1 MNMNRQMRA
10 GFTLLE
16 LVMVIAIIAILS
28 TLAVSKIG
36 DMREKAARNVSVA
49 NQQAVGRAVE
59 TYLAVNGAGRANKL
73 NRLDGLLDYAG
84 RGAVDAGTGGFEF
97 TLPANDLLYCGP
109 DAGRLPVDGSM
120 TAEDNQGLTPGLR
133 NVLVPYALS
142 AAEKSA
148 LRDLG
153 LGVVMRH
160 YVDATRSPRSE
171 FPDGGED
178 GVLPPDG
185 LVGRDPDE
193 SACMATPVTNAAFR
207 LVAAISPKT
216 AAGRDVYRDFGYE
229 IFNTRTSGTLT
240 DQQAGEEVKNAGGPL
255 VAFGLGRYASI
266 VGSLEGGLEA
276 LPTCAYP
283 ARRFY
288 RRYIL
293 LFRLRT
299 VGTHCV
305 ADFAGVLDSCGQ
317 TIRAA
322 RAAIP

>member
-1 MNMNRQMRA
+1 MKR

-16 LVMVIAIIAILS
+16 LVLVIAILAIIS
-28 TLAVSKIG
+28 TLAVSKVG
-36 DMREKAARNVSVA
+36 DMREKAARTVSIA

-59 TYLAVNGAGRANKL
+59 TYLAVNGAGKANRL
-73 NRLDGLLDYAG
+73 NRLDGLMDYRGRAASDEGAAG
-84 RGAVDAGTGGFEF
+84 AGFEF
-97 TLPANDLLYCGP
+97 TLTADDIFYRGP
-109 DAGRLPVDGSM
+109 DAERLPTDGSL

-133 NVLVPYALS
+133 NVLAPYALS

-153 LGVVMRH
+153 LGLVMRH
-160 YVDATRSPRSE
+160 YTDATRVPRE
-171 FPDGGED
+171 EYPDGGED
-178 GVLPPDG
+178 GVLLPNE

-193 SACMATPVTNAAFR
+193 SACMPTPLTNDTFR
-207 LVAAISPKT
+207 LVAAVSPKT
-216 AAGRDVYRDFGYE
+216 PAGRDVYRDFGYS
-229 IFNTRTSGTLT
+229 IFNTQTSDTLT
-240 DQQAGEEVKNAGGPL
+240 DQQARDEVKNAGGPL

-283 ARRFY
+283 ARRYY
-288 RRYIL
+288 RRYVL

-299 VGTHCV
+299 VGNHCV

-322 RAAIP
+322 RAAMK